1 MFSPPAILQG
11 QVWRIITWI
20 FIPTTGNLLVY
31 ALMLYFYYF
40 IGSTLEREWGN
51 VKFTIYYLLGILLNV
66 VFGFVIWFA
75 AGDLVFLSSTYLN
88 LSMFFAFAVLFPEF
102 QVLLFFII
110 PIKIKWLA
118 VLDAV
123 FFLYAV
129 VTYGFYD
136 NLVPVVAVLN
146 FFLFCGGD
154 LLDFFRPIKARN
166 TRQAIHFRQAAR
178 QVKQKNRDKSYTHK
192 CAVCGRTDTDY
203 PDLEFRY
210 CSRCEGY
217 HCFCED
223 HINNMC
229 ISNNSCIHG

>member
-1 MFSPPAILQG
+1 M
-11 QVWRIITWI
+11 
-20 FIPTTGNLLVY
+20 
-31 ALMLYFYYF
+31 
-40 IGSTLEREWGN
+40 
-51 VKFTIYYLLGILLNV
+51 
-66 VFGFVIWFA
+66 
-75 AGDLVFLSSTYLN
+75 
-88 LSMFFAFAVLFPEF
+88 FPEF

-178 QVKQKNRDKSYTHK
+178 QVKQKNRDKSYTRK
-192 CAVCGRTDTDY
+192 VCRLRENGHG
-203 PDLEFRY
+203 L
-210 CSRCEGY
+210 SRPGIPVL
-217 HCFCED
+217 FPL
-223 HINNMC
+223 
-229 ISNNSCIHG
+229 